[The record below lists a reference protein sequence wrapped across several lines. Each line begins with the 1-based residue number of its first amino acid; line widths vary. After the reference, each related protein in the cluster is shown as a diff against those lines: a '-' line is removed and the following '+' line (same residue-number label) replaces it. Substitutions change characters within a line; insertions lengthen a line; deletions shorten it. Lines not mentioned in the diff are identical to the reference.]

1 MSSWEILWNVFSLLI
16 MLAVQFG
23 RFPIMEMLVIIV
35 VGTLVWLGGSVGLRY
50 VFKKA
55 DQNEVSELTADGGW

>member
-1 MSSWEILWNVFSLLI
+1 
-16 MLAVQFG
+16 
-23 RFPIMEMLVIIV
+23 MEMLVIIV

-55 DQNEVSELTADGGW
+55 NQNEVSELTADGGW